1 MKKEIICTVCPL
13 GCNIIVEG
21 EGETITFIEGFSCP
35 RGEQYGRTEFAHPVR
50 ILTSTVRTISTKEP
64 LVPVRSNEPVPKEKL
79 MDCMAEI
86 HKVVLDHSVKT
97 YDVILP
103 NVCGTGIDIVATGS
117 VDLPA

>member
-1 MKKEIICTVCPL
+1 
-13 GCNIIVEG
+13 
-21 EGETITFIEGFSCP
+21 
-35 RGEQYGRTEFAHPVR
+35 
-50 ILTSTVRTISTKEP
+50 
-64 LVPVRSNEPVPKEKL
+64 
-79 MDCMAEI
+79 MAEI